1 VSVQQRRDLLMRPM
15 HIVGAPWHDRYNQ
28 AAALYQSSPSEDRG
42 AALTD
47 KSIVQ
52 TSRHADLSKS

>member
-1 VSVQQRRDLLMRPM
+1 MRPM
-15 HIVGAPWHDRYNQ
+15 HIVGAPWHDPATKQRRCTNPHQ
-28 AAALYQSSPSEDRG
+28 SEDRG